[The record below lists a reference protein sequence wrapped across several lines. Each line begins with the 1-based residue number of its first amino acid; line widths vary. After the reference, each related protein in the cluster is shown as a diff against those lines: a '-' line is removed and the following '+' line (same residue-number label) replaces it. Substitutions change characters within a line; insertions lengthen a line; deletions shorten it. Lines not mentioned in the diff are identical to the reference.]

1 MKGAVASQVTEKT
14 DMKNMTLMDVKDILK
29 AEVFVGDDKLAMTV
43 TAGTGS
49 DLMSDMLRVPK
60 TGVILL
66 SGLNTVQV
74 VRTSVIAGV
83 AAVVLV
89 RGKRPVPDMVAQA
102 LEHGLPLMSTPFT
115 MFSACGRLFSRGL
128 RGVEIKSGASSTASV
143 KAGR

>member
-1 MKGAVASQVTEKT
+1 MNEAVVSQEEEKT
-14 DMKNMTLMDVKDILK
+14 DMKAMTLKDVKDILK
-29 AEVFVGDDKLAMTV
+29 AEVFVGDDNLATTV

-60 TGVILL
+60 TGVVLL

-74 VRTSVIAGV
+74 VRTSVIAAV

-89 RGKRPVPDMVAQA
+89 RGKRPTQDMVAQA

-115 MFSACGRLFSRGL
+115 MFSACGRLFGRGL
-128 RGVEIKSGASSTASV
+128 RGVERKIEGSPTVSV
-143 KAGR
+143 KAGP

>member
-1 MKGAVASQVTEKT
+1 MKEAVVSQVTEKSDPKT
-14 DMKNMTLMDVKDILK
+14 MSLMDVKDILK
-29 AEVFVGDDKLAMTV
+29 AEVFVGDDKLATTV

-60 TGVILL
+60 TGVVLL

-83 AAVVLV
+83 AAVVVV
-89 RGKRPVPDMVAQA
+89 RGKRPTPDMVAQA

-128 RGVEIKSGASSTASV
+128 RGVERKKEQSSTVSV
-143 KAGR
+143 KAGP

>member
-1 MKGAVASQVTEKT
+1 MKEGVATQGVENTDLKTVT
-14 DMKNMTLMDVKDILK
+14 LLDVKGILK

-60 TGVILL
+60 TGVVLL

-74 VRTSVIAGV
+74 VRTSVIAAV

-89 RGKRPVPDMVAQA
+89 RGKRPTKDMIDQA
-102 LEHGLPLMSTPFT
+102 SEHGLPLMSTPFT
-115 MFSACGRLFSRGL
+115 MFTACGRLFSRGL
-128 RGVEIKSGASSTASV
+128 RGVEGK
-143 KAGR
+143 R

>member
-1 MKGAVASQVTEKT
+1 VKEAVVSQVRENTDLKT
-14 DMKNMTLMDVKDILK
+14 MTLMDVKDILK
-29 AEVFVGDDKLAMTV
+29 AEVFVGDDKLATTV

-60 TGVILL
+60 TGVVLL

-83 AAVVLV
+83 AAVVVV
-89 RGKRPVPDMVAQA
+89 RGKRPTSDMVSQA

-128 RGVEIKSGASSTASV
+128 RGVERKKEQPSTVSV
-143 KAGR
+143 KAGP

>member
-1 MKGAVASQVTEKT
+1 MKEAVASREVGNT
-14 DMKNMTLMDVKDILK
+14 DLKSMTLEDVRDILK
-29 AEVFVGDDKLAMTV
+29 AEVFVGDDKLTTTV

-74 VRTSVIAGV
+74 VRTSVIAAV

-89 RGKRPVPDMVAQA
+89 RGKRPTQDMIAQA
-102 LEHGLPLMSTPFT
+102 SEHGLPLMSTPFT
-115 MFSACGRLFSRGL
+115 MFSACGRLFRCGL
-128 RGVEIKSGASSTASV
+128 RGVEKKREESPTV
-143 KAGR
+143 

>member
-1 MKGAVASQVTEKT
+1 MNEAAVSQEMEKT
-14 DMKNMTLMDVKDILK
+14 DVKAMALMDVKDILK
-29 AEVFVGDDKLAMTV
+29 AEVFVGEDNLATTV

-60 TGVILL
+60 TGVVLL

-74 VRTSVIAGV
+74 VRTSVIAAV

-89 RGKRPVPDMVAQA
+89 RGKRPTQDMIAQA

-115 MFSACGRLFSRGL
+115 MFTACGRLFYRGL
-128 RGVEIKSGASSTASV
+128 RGVERKMEESPTVSV
-143 KAGR
+143 KAGP

>member
-1 MKGAVASQVTEKT
+1 VKEVAVSQMTENT
-14 DMKNMTLMDVKDILK
+14 DLKAMTLQDVKAILK
-29 AEVFVGDDKLAMTV
+29 ADVFVGDDKLATTV

-60 TGVILL
+60 TGVVLL

-74 VRTSVIAGV
+74 VRTSVVAAV

-89 RGKRPVPDMVAQA
+89 RGKRPTQDMIAQS

-128 RGVEIKSGASSTASV
+128 RGVEMKKEESSTVSV
-143 KAGR
+143 KTGL